1 MVTLS
6 DDAQLYTI
14 EGVAA
19 GMIMLLTAYLVL
31 NTTSVFTPGD
41 VHIVDM
47 QLEQTVSDALA
58 MMDMPDSVGGRSDL
72 DRFVH
77 NATSNAT
84 GKQPFHEMFK
94 GYLQKKTG
102 TLETPVSDLQYRA
115 VVYYR
120 VGATNETANYTFSS
134 SSYWYPAVDPDGRE
148 YLGREPAVVATR
160 WVSYDNSH
168 SHSGSNPWDNPAAH
182 RQMLL
187 LEVMVWR
194 G

>member
-1 MVTLS
+1 MVNLT

-58 MMDMPDSVGGRSDL
+58 MMDTPDSFGGRSDL

-77 NATSNAT
+77 NATNDAT
-84 GKQPFHEMFK
+84 GKLPFHVMFT
-94 GYLQKKTG
+94 GYLKKMTG
-102 TLETPVSDLQYRA
+102 ALETPVNDLQYRA

-120 VGATNETANYTFSS
+120 VKATNETANYSFSS
-134 SSYWYPAVDPDGRE
+134 SSYWYDNDPINNPDGRE
-148 YLGREPAVVATR
+148 YIGREPAVVATR
-160 WVSYDNSH
+160 WVNYDTPH
-168 SHSGSNPWDNPAAH
+168 FAGNPWENR

>member
-1 MVTLS
+1 MVG

-41 VHIVDM
+41 VHIPDM

-58 MMDMPDSVGGRSDL
+58 MMDTPAVNGGRSDL
-72 DRFVH
+72 ARFVQ
-77 NATSNAT
+77 NAT
-84 GKQPFHEMFK
+84 GSGRADFHNALMAT
-94 GYLQKKTG
+94 YLRSTTG
-102 TLETPVSDLQYRA
+102 PPIQAPVNDLQYEA
-115 VVYYR
+115 QIYYR
-120 VGATNETANYTFSS
+120 QSATGSVQNMTFTRSAANG
-134 SSYWYPAVDPDGRE
+134 GRE
-148 YLGREPAVVATR
+148 YLAREPAVRVTR
-160 WVSYDNSH
+160 WVSYDPALPH
-168 SHSGSNPWDNPAAH
+168 TLGLPWDNREQA
-182 RQMLL
+182 LL

>member
-1 MVTLS
+1 MVTLT

-47 QLEQTVSDALA
+47 QLEQTVSDALT
-58 MMDMPDSVGGRSDL
+58 MMDTPDSVGGRSNL
-72 DRFVH
+72 DRYVH
-77 NATSNAT
+77 NATSDAA
-84 GKQPFHEMFK
+84 GKQPFHDEFTA
-94 GYLQKKTG
+94 YLQKMTG
-102 TLETPVSDLQYRA
+102 TLQTPVNDLQYRA

-120 VGATNETANYTFSS
+120 VEATNETANYTLSS
-134 SSYWYPAVDPDGRE
+134 SSYWHDKDPINYPDGRE

-160 WVSYDNSH
+160 WVKYDTPH
-168 SHSGSNPWDNPAAH
+168 VAGNPWDNR